1 MPSPGPEPK
10 VNQLRKPPARV
21 SYQEV
26 LQRMRSPGDSNSHAN
41 GAGQFRGFDIAAISE
56 RLANAVELRTVASV
70 VRDMEPGSGSPSQ
83 AAFAPIDLAALITAL
98 STAKSAGGDASGPW
112 TELMKY
118 VRETDQATLRAELAE
133 LRHGLTQPGGNP
145 TLELIQVLKELGV
158 IGGQP
163 KEQPSPVQ
171 QLTDIIAM
179 VNLLRPP
186 APAAPATMF
195 QLPNGG
201 VLALGDL
208 LQLED
213 LKDRRAER
221 QERHALQRERIAAT
235 RELLGGIAS
244 TISDAAAAVK
254 AEASTPAPD
263 NGYRV
268 PPKTSAAQAA
278 QSDHGAPQALRSR
291 QTERD
296 LSCDFCGA
304 TNQVDLTQ
312 TPDSFTCTQ
321 CQERNVIVYAD
332 S

>member
-1 MPSPGPEPK
+1 
-10 VNQLRKPPARV
+10 
-21 SYQEV
+21 
-26 LQRMRSPGDSNSHAN
+26 MRSPGDSNSHAN

-133 LRHGLTQPGGNP
+133 LRHGLTQPGGNPTLELIQVLKEVGVIGGQPGGNP

-312 TPDSFTCTQ
+312 TPDSFTCIQ